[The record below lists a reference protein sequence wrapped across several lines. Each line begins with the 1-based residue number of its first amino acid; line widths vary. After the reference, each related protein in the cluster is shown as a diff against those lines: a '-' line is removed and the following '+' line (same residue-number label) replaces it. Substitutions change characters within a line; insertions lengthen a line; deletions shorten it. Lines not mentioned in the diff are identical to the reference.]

1 VVIRLSPFSGAS
13 FSQQNAYARRDSLFQ
28 FFGEKSGLEV
38 GVFKLPRPE
47 GAARAV
53 ELRAS
58 ELAMILDGIDVS
70 RLERVQRYERPV
82 G

>member
-1 VVIRLSPFSGAS
+1 
-13 FSQQNAYARRDSLFQ
+13 
-28 FFGEKSGLEV
+28 V
-38 GVFKLPRPE
+38 GVFKLPRAE

-70 RLERVQRYERPV
+70 RLKRVERYERPI

>member
-1 VVIRLSPFSGAS
+1 MLPAQDASKRQKRLHSGLW
-13 FSQQNAYARRDSLFQ
+13 YKR
-28 FFGEKSGLEV
+28 LEV
-38 GVFKLPRPE
+38 GVFKLPRAE

-70 RLERVQRYERPV
+70 RLKRVQRYERPV

>member
-1 VVIRLSPFSGAS
+1 VLPAQDASKRQKRLHSELR
-13 FSQQNAYARRDSLFQ
+13 YKR
-28 FFGEKSGLEV
+28 LEV

-47 GAARAV
+47 GARRAV

-70 RLERVQRYERPV
+70 RLKRVQRYERPV